1 MHALVVLHNGA
12 VSTVH
17 LAPRSGSE
25 EVDCIENG
33 LKNLKPED
41 TAGKKQVLTDCAKA
55 PNPLVPATNE
65 LIWGSIGFIVVALF
79 VMWKGYPAI
88 KKTMQARSDK
98 IRGDI
103 EIAEAS
109 KTEAQSVLSM
119 YQAQLADAKAE
130 SGRII
135 DEARLQADSLRKD
148 LQARAEADMLEL
160 RTKAMADMETAKNRA
175 VADLQSQV
183 AALAIGAA
191 GRIVE
196 KNLDAESNTRL
207 VESFIASVGAGK

>member
-1 MHALVVLHNGA
+1 MRALVVLHNGV
-12 VSTVH
+12 VSSVH
-17 LAPRSGSE
+17 LAPRASTE
-25 EVDCIENG
+25 EVDCLEKG
-33 LKNLKPED
+33 FSKVKPED
-41 TAGKKQVLTDCAKA
+41 IAGKKAVVAECAKA
-55 PNPLVPATNE
+55 ENPLVPAKNE
-65 LIWGSIGFIVVALF
+65 LIWGTIGFVVVAAF
-79 VMWKGYPAI
+79 IMWRGFPAI
-88 KKTMQARSDK
+88 KKTMTARSEK

-103 EIAEAS
+103 ETAEAS

-183 AALAIGAA
+183 ASLAIGAA

-207 VESFIASVGAGK
+207 VESFIASVGASK

>member
-1 MHALVVLHNGA
+1 MRAHVVLHNGV
-12 VSTVH
+12 VSSVH
-17 LAPRSGSE
+17 LTPSVTTE
-25 EVDCIENG
+25 EVNCYNEG
-33 LKNLKPED
+33 LAKVGKED
-41 TAGKKQVLTDCAKA
+41 LAAQKKVVEECGKA

-65 LIWGSIGFIVVALF
+65 LIWGTIGFVVVAAF
-79 VMWKGYPAI
+79 IMWKGFPAI

-103 EIAEAS
+103 ETAEAS
-109 KTEAQSVLSM
+109 KTEAQSVLAM

-135 DEARLQADSLRKD
+135 DETRLQADSLRKD
-148 LQARAEADMLEL
+148 LHARAEADMAEL
-160 RTKAMADMETAKNRA
+160 RTKALADMETAKNRA

-183 AALAIGAA
+183 ASLAIGAA
-191 GRIVE
+191 QRIVE
-196 KNLDAESNTRL
+196 KNLDADANTRL